1 MAMNN
6 IFKGRWT
13 VWILALTF
21 ALMSGFGTLFI
32 LSSAAERVN
41 YYVVAENVAAR
52 TQITETMVKTVSA
65 PADAVPANSLT
76 AEEILSGDFFSKVE
90 LSAGTPLTDSV
101 VTEGLSPLS
110 KELPAGFVMAS
121 LIVSPEDAAGGRIS
135 RGDLVDIAAVDPD
148 SGVAKIVL
156 HQVYVLDVAV
166 APDTVADS
174 ANATATDSTGE
185 QPGPDS
191 AALYGGIPQMYTFA
205 VSRSDMLKLALIRD
219 SQVYLALSN
228 GDGTSS
234 IDEMTDAPSVFSGG
248 PVNPSWSTSK
258 SGTSTTDAKT
268 TVEQFFTKTKAANAG
283 CTFNVVNGK
292 LVAYKT
298 DGTMIGSV
306 DLQGGT
312 FDVSTG
318 TYTAP

>member
-21 ALMSGFGTLFI
+21 ALLAGFGTLFI

-41 YYVVAENVAAR
+41 YYVVADNVAAR
-52 TQITETMVKTVSA
+52 TQITPDMVKTVSA
-65 PADAVPANSLT
+65 PADAVPANSLS
-76 AEEILSGDFFSKVE
+76 AEEVTSGDFFSKVE

-101 VTEGLSPLS
+101 VTDGLNPLS
-110 KELPAGFVMAS
+110 NELPDGYVMAS

-135 RGDLVDIAAVDPD
+135 RGDLVDIAAVDGD

-174 ANATATDSTGE
+174 ANTTTDGTAGQ

-219 SQVYLALSN
+219 SQVYLALTSG
-228 GDGTSS
+228 GDTTSV
-234 IDEMTDAPSVFSGG
+234 DETTDSSAVFSGG
-248 PVNPSWSTSK
+248 EVSPSWSTSK
-258 SGTSTTDAKT
+258 TGTSTANAKT
-268 TVEQFFTKTKAANAG
+268 AVEKFYTTTKAANAG

-292 LVAYKT
+292 LIAYKT